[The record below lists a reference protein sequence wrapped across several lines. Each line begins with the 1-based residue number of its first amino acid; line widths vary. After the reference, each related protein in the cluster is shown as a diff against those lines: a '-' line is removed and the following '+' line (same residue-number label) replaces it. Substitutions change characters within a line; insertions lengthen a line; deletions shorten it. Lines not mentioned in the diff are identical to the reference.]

1 MEQQTTKVLVVDD
14 NPEIRDI
21 IHVLLEG
28 EDIRVTEA
36 ADGSSALHFLEK
48 DSFDLIILDIMMP
61 GLNGYETCQKIRQLT
76 NVPILFLS
84 ARTSDSDKL
93 MGFSSGGDDYLA
105 KPFSYTELLGR
116 TRALIRRYRIYQGK
130 SPTARQS
137 ASNLLT
143 CGDLCLDPRSEK
155 VTLHQHP
162 VDLTSTEYQ
171 ILKLLLSK
179 PHGEGGIT
187 VIKIRHIRTK
197 LLLLLFASALL
208 CLGLFHT
215 LWANKWYVLH
225 LVTETNLPIS
235 LPIPQLDENF
245 WTMLGTEALNY
256 DIPDSE
262 ADTEAVKKL
271 QPLFDQLDD
280 YTGLAIYGMED
291 GIYRAGQYPRCM
303 DKEQFQSFFDI
314 GYRLTDGVMEQQ
326 YERNTKFKNGYATVI
341 VDFYHSSVFIFPYFL
356 FSLFVSVGLFL
367 LILLFFINRKMKQVM
382 LLKQEILRMSA
393 GDLST
398 PLVSSGVDEIG
409 VLSRELDHLRLTL
422 DQNIRQ
428 EQEAHQSNRELIAAL
443 SHDLRTPLT
452 VLHGYLDILHLNR
465 NPEMQN
471 TYVTRC
477 LQKTDDI
484 RRLTDRMF
492 EYALVYDASE
502 PEQIRMIS
510 FSLSRLL
517 ELFRE
522 QMDFLELAGFHTDI
536 SFPDA
541 DTSDIT
547 TPDALTIQADP
558 ELCKRI
564 LNNLFSNILKY
575 GSKQETVTLSM
586 QLPPEIN
593 KDAALCLALKNTVK
607 PEHSAVESNRIGLK
621 SSTRNMERMGGKL
634 VVFQTDT
641 FFEVTL
647 SFPVTAP

>member
-1 MEQQTTKVLVVDD
+1 
-14 NPEIRDI
+14 
-21 IHVLLEG
+21 
-28 EDIRVTEA
+28 
-36 ADGSSALHFLEK
+36 
-48 DSFDLIILDIMMP
+48 
-61 GLNGYETCQKIRQLT
+61 
-76 NVPILFLS
+76 
-84 ARTSDSDKL
+84 
-93 MGFSSGGDDYLA
+93 
-105 KPFSYTELLGR
+105 
-116 TRALIRRYRIYQGK
+116 
-130 SPTARQS
+130 
-137 ASNLLT
+137 
-143 CGDLCLDPRSEK
+143 
-155 VTLHQHP
+155 
-162 VDLTSTEYQ
+162 
-171 ILKLLLSK
+171 
-179 PHGEGGIT
+179 
-187 VIKIRHIRTK
+187 
-197 LLLLLFASALL
+197 
-208 CLGLFHT
+208 
-215 LWANKWYVLH
+215 
-225 LVTETNLPIS
+225 
-235 LPIPQLDENF
+235 
-245 WTMLGTEALNY
+245 
-256 DIPDSE
+256 
-262 ADTEAVKKL
+262 
-271 QPLFDQLDD
+271 
-280 YTGLAIYGMED
+280 
-291 GIYRAGQYPRCM
+291 
-303 DKEQFQSFFDI
+303 
-314 GYRLTDGVMEQQ
+314 
-326 YERNTKFKNGYATVI
+326 
-341 VDFYHSSVFIFPYFL
+341 
-356 FSLFVSVGLFL
+356 
-367 LILLFFINRKMKQVM
+367 
-382 LLKQEILRMSA
+382 MSA

-398 PLVSSGVDEIG
+398 PLVSSGADEIG

-536 SFPDA
+536 YFPDA

-575 GSKQETVTLSM
+575 GSKQETVTLSV

-621 SSTRNMERMGGKL
+621 SSTRNVERMGGKL
-634 VVFQTDT
+634 VVFQTNT

>member
-1 MEQQTTKVLVVDD
+1 M
-14 NPEIRDI
+14 
-21 IHVLLEG
+21 
-28 EDIRVTEA
+28 
-36 ADGSSALHFLEK
+36 
-48 DSFDLIILDIMMP
+48 
-61 GLNGYETCQKIRQLT
+61 
-76 NVPILFLS
+76 
-84 ARTSDSDKL
+84 
-93 MGFSSGGDDYLA
+93 
-105 KPFSYTELLGR
+105 
-116 TRALIRRYRIYQGK
+116 
-130 SPTARQS
+130 
-137 ASNLLT
+137 
-143 CGDLCLDPRSEK
+143 
-155 VTLHQHP
+155 
-162 VDLTSTEYQ
+162 
-171 ILKLLLSK
+171 
-179 PHGEGGIT
+179 
-187 VIKIRHIRTK
+187 IKIRHIRTK
-197 LLLLLFASALL
+197 LLFLLFVSTLL

-225 LVTETNLPIS
+225 LVTETNLPIA
-235 LPIPQLDENF
+235 LPIPQPDENF

-256 DIPDSE
+256 DIPASE
-262 ADTEAVKKL
+262 ADAGAVKKL

-314 GYRLTDGVMEQQ
+314 GYRLTDGVMDQQ
-326 YERNTKFKNGYATVI
+326 LERNTKFKNGYATVI
-341 VDFYHSSVFIFPYFL
+341 VNFYHSSVFIFPYFL

-367 LILLFFINRKMKQVM
+367 LILLFFINRKMKQVV

-398 PLVSSGVDEIG
+398 PVVSSGADEIG

-452 VLHGYLDILHLNR
+452 VLHGYLDILQLNR
-465 NPEMQN
+465 NPDMQS
-471 TYVTRC
+471 TYVDRC

-502 PEQIRMIS
+502 PEQIQLIPV
-510 FSLSRLL
+510 SLSQLL

-536 SFPDA
+536 FFPDD

-586 QLPPEIN
+586 QLTPESDG
-593 KDAALCLALKNTVK
+593 DAALCLVLKNTVK

-621 SSTRNMERMGGKL
+621 SSTRNMKRMGGRL
-634 VVFQTDT
+634 VVCQTDA

>member
-1 MEQQTTKVLVVDD
+1 M
-14 NPEIRDI
+14 
-21 IHVLLEG
+21 
-28 EDIRVTEA
+28 
-36 ADGSSALHFLEK
+36 
-48 DSFDLIILDIMMP
+48 
-61 GLNGYETCQKIRQLT
+61 
-76 NVPILFLS
+76 
-84 ARTSDSDKL
+84 
-93 MGFSSGGDDYLA
+93 
-105 KPFSYTELLGR
+105 
-116 TRALIRRYRIYQGK
+116 
-130 SPTARQS
+130 
-137 ASNLLT
+137 
-143 CGDLCLDPRSEK
+143 
-155 VTLHQHP
+155 
-162 VDLTSTEYQ
+162 
-171 ILKLLLSK
+171 
-179 PHGEGGIT
+179 
-187 VIKIRHIRTK
+187 IKIRHIRTK
-197 LLLLLFASALL
+197 LLFLLFVSTLL

-235 LPIPQLDENF
+235 LPIPQPDENF

-256 DIPDSE
+256 DIPASE

-314 GYRLTDGVMEQQ
+314 GYRLTDGVMDQQ
-326 YERNTKFKNGYATVI
+326 LERNTKFKNGYATVI
-341 VDFYHSSVFIFPYFL
+341 VNFYHSSVFIFPYFL

-367 LILLFFINRKMKQVM
+367 LILLFFINRKMKQVV

-398 PLVSSGVDEIG
+398 PVVSSGADEIG

-422 DQNIRQ
+422 DQNIHQ

-452 VLHGYLDILHLNR
+452 VLHGYLDILQLNR
-465 NPEMQN
+465 KPDMQS

-502 PEQIRMIS
+502 PEQIRMIP

-536 SFPDA
+536 YFPDA
-541 DTSDIT
+541 DISDVT

-564 LNNLFSNILKY
+564 LDNLFSNVLKY

-586 QLPPEIN
+586 QLTPESDG
-593 KDAALCLALKNTVK
+593 DAALCLILKNTVK
-607 PEHSAVESNRIGLK
+607 PEHSAVESNQIGLK
-621 SSTRNMERMGGKL
+621 SSTRNMERMGGSL
-634 VVFQTDT
+634 VVCQTDA

>member
-1 MEQQTTKVLVVDD
+1 M
-14 NPEIRDI
+14 
-21 IHVLLEG
+21 
-28 EDIRVTEA
+28 
-36 ADGSSALHFLEK
+36 
-48 DSFDLIILDIMMP
+48 
-61 GLNGYETCQKIRQLT
+61 
-76 NVPILFLS
+76 
-84 ARTSDSDKL
+84 
-93 MGFSSGGDDYLA
+93 
-105 KPFSYTELLGR
+105 
-116 TRALIRRYRIYQGK
+116 
-130 SPTARQS
+130 
-137 ASNLLT
+137 
-143 CGDLCLDPRSEK
+143 
-155 VTLHQHP
+155 
-162 VDLTSTEYQ
+162 
-171 ILKLLLSK
+171 
-179 PHGEGGIT
+179 
-187 VIKIRHIRTK
+187 IKIQHIRTK

-225 LVTETNLPIS
+225 VITETNLPIM
-235 LPIPQLDENF
+235 LPVPQPDENF

-262 ADTEAVKKL
+262 SDTEAVEKL
-271 QPLFDQLDD
+271 QSLFDRLDD
-280 YTGLAIYGMED
+280 YTGLYVYGLED

-303 DKEQFQSFFDI
+303 GKERFRFFFDV
-314 GYRLTDGVMEQQ
+314 GYSLTDGVTEQRH
-326 YERNTKFKNGYATVI
+326 ERNTEFKNGYATVI
-341 VDFYHSSVFIFPYFL
+341 VTFYHSSIFIFPYFL
-356 FSLFVSVGLFL
+356 FSLFLSVGLFL
-367 LILLFFINRKMKQVM
+367 LILLFFINRKMKQVV
-382 LLKQEILRMSA
+382 LLK
-393 GDLST
+393 
-398 PLVSSGVDEIG
+398 
-409 VLSRELDHLRLTL
+409 
-422 DQNIRQ
+422 
-428 EQEAHQSNRELIAAL
+428 QEAHQSNRELIAAL

-452 VLHGYLDILHLNR
+452 VLHGYLDILQLDR
-465 NPEMQN
+465 NPDMQN

-492 EYALVYDASE
+492 EYALVYDVSE
-502 PEQIRMIS
+502 PEQIRMIP

-517 ELFRE
+517 GLFRE

-541 DTSDIT
+541 DISDIT

>member
-1 MEQQTTKVLVVDD
+1 M
-14 NPEIRDI
+14 
-21 IHVLLEG
+21 
-28 EDIRVTEA
+28 
-36 ADGSSALHFLEK
+36 
-48 DSFDLIILDIMMP
+48 
-61 GLNGYETCQKIRQLT
+61 
-76 NVPILFLS
+76 
-84 ARTSDSDKL
+84 
-93 MGFSSGGDDYLA
+93 
-105 KPFSYTELLGR
+105 
-116 TRALIRRYRIYQGK
+116 
-130 SPTARQS
+130 
-137 ASNLLT
+137 
-143 CGDLCLDPRSEK
+143 
-155 VTLHQHP
+155 
-162 VDLTSTEYQ
+162 
-171 ILKLLLSK
+171 
-179 PHGEGGIT
+179 
-187 VIKIRHIRTK
+187 IKIQHIRTK

-225 LVTETNLPIS
+225 VITETNLPIM
-235 LPIPQLDENF
+235 LPVPQPDENF

-262 ADTEAVKKL
+262 SDTEAVEKL
-271 QPLFDQLDD
+271 QSLFDRLDD
-280 YTGLAIYGMED
+280 YTGLYVYGLED

-303 DKEQFQSFFDI
+303 GKERFRFFFDV
-314 GYRLTDGVMEQQ
+314 GYSLTDGVTEQRH
-326 YERNTKFKNGYATVI
+326 ERNTEFKNGYATVI
-341 VDFYHSSVFIFPYFL
+341 VTFYHSSIFIFPYFL
-356 FSLFVSVGLFL
+356 FSLFLSVGLFL
-367 LILLFFINRKMKQVM
+367 LILLFFINRKMKQVV

-398 PLVSSGVDEIG
+398 PLVSSGADEIG

-510 FSLSRLL
+510 FS
-517 ELFRE
+517 LFRE

-641 FFEVTL
+641 LFEVTL

>member
-1 MEQQTTKVLVVDD
+1 M
-14 NPEIRDI
+14 
-21 IHVLLEG
+21 
-28 EDIRVTEA
+28 
-36 ADGSSALHFLEK
+36 
-48 DSFDLIILDIMMP
+48 
-61 GLNGYETCQKIRQLT
+61 
-76 NVPILFLS
+76 
-84 ARTSDSDKL
+84 
-93 MGFSSGGDDYLA
+93 
-105 KPFSYTELLGR
+105 
-116 TRALIRRYRIYQGK
+116 
-130 SPTARQS
+130 
-137 ASNLLT
+137 
-143 CGDLCLDPRSEK
+143 
-155 VTLHQHP
+155 
-162 VDLTSTEYQ
+162 
-171 ILKLLLSK
+171 
-179 PHGEGGIT
+179 
-187 VIKIRHIRTK
+187 IKIRHIRTK
-197 LLLLLFASALL
+197 LLFLLFVSTLL

-225 LVTETNLPIS
+225 LVTETDLPIA
-235 LPIPQLDENF
+235 LPIPQPDENF

-291 GIYRAGQYPRCM
+291 GIYRASQYPRCM

-314 GYRLTDGVMEQQ
+314 GYRLTDGAMDQQ
-326 YERNTKFKNGYATVI
+326 HERNTKFKNGYATVI
-341 VDFYHSSVFIFPYFL
+341 VNFYHSSVFIFPYFL

-367 LILLFFINRKMKQVM
+367 LILLFFINRKMKQVV

-398 PLVSSGVDEIG
+398 PVVSSGADEIG

-428 EQEAHQSNRELIAAL
+428 EQEAHQSNRKLIAAL

-452 VLHGYLDILHLNR
+452 VLHGYLDILQLNR
-465 NPEMQN
+465 NPDMQS
-471 TYVTRC
+471 TYVNRC

-502 PEQIRMIS
+502 PEQIQLIPV
-510 FSLSRLL
+510 SLSQLL

-564 LNNLFSNILKY
+564 LDNLFSNVLKY

-586 QLPPEIN
+586 QLTPESDG
-593 KDAALCLALKNTVK
+593 DAALCLVLKNTVK
-607 PEHSAVESNRIGLK
+607 PEHSAVESNQIGLK
-621 SSTRNMERMGGKL
+621 SSTRNMERMGGSL
-634 VVFQTDT
+634 VVCQTDA

>member
-1 MEQQTTKVLVVDD
+1 M
-14 NPEIRDI
+14 
-21 IHVLLEG
+21 
-28 EDIRVTEA
+28 
-36 ADGSSALHFLEK
+36 
-48 DSFDLIILDIMMP
+48 
-61 GLNGYETCQKIRQLT
+61 
-76 NVPILFLS
+76 
-84 ARTSDSDKL
+84 
-93 MGFSSGGDDYLA
+93 
-105 KPFSYTELLGR
+105 
-116 TRALIRRYRIYQGK
+116 
-130 SPTARQS
+130 
-137 ASNLLT
+137 
-143 CGDLCLDPRSEK
+143 
-155 VTLHQHP
+155 
-162 VDLTSTEYQ
+162 
-171 ILKLLLSK
+171 
-179 PHGEGGIT
+179 
-187 VIKIRHIRTK
+187 IKIRHIRTK
-197 LLLLLFASALL
+197 LLFLLFVSTLL

-225 LVTETNLPIS
+225 LVTETDLPIA
-235 LPIPQLDENF
+235 LPIPQPDENF

-256 DIPDSE
+256 NIPASE

-326 YERNTKFKNGYATVI
+326 HERNTKFKNGYATVI
-341 VDFYHSSVFIFPYFL
+341 VNFYHSSVFIFPYFL

-367 LILLFFINRKMKQVM
+367 LILLFFINRKMKQVV

-393 GDLST
+393 GDLS
-398 PLVSSGVDEIG
+398 PPVASSGADEIG

-452 VLHGYLDILHLNR
+452 VLHGYLDILQLNR
-465 NPEMQN
+465 KPDMQS
-471 TYVTRC
+471 TYVDRC

-492 EYALVYDASE
+492 EYALVYDTSE
-502 PEQIRMIS
+502 PEQIQLIP

-536 SFPDA
+536 FFPDD

-564 LNNLFSNILKY
+564 LDNLFSNVLKY

-586 QLPPEIN
+586 QLTPESDG
-593 KDAALCLALKNTVK
+593 DAALCLVLKNNVK

-621 SSTRNMERMGGKL
+621 SSTRNMERMGGSL
-634 VVFQTDT
+634 VVCQTDA

>member
-1 MEQQTTKVLVVDD
+1 M
-14 NPEIRDI
+14 
-21 IHVLLEG
+21 
-28 EDIRVTEA
+28 
-36 ADGSSALHFLEK
+36 
-48 DSFDLIILDIMMP
+48 
-61 GLNGYETCQKIRQLT
+61 
-76 NVPILFLS
+76 
-84 ARTSDSDKL
+84 
-93 MGFSSGGDDYLA
+93 
-105 KPFSYTELLGR
+105 
-116 TRALIRRYRIYQGK
+116 
-130 SPTARQS
+130 
-137 ASNLLT
+137 
-143 CGDLCLDPRSEK
+143 
-155 VTLHQHP
+155 
-162 VDLTSTEYQ
+162 
-171 ILKLLLSK
+171 
-179 PHGEGGIT
+179 
-187 VIKIRHIRTK
+187 IKIQHIRTK

-225 LVTETNLPIS
+225 VITETNLPIM
-235 LPIPQLDENF
+235 LPVPQPDENF

-262 ADTEAVKKL
+262 SDTEAVEKL
-271 QPLFDQLDD
+271 QSLFDRLDD
-280 YTGLAIYGMED
+280 YTGLYVYGLED
-291 GIYRAGQYPRCM
+291 GIY
-303 DKEQFQSFFDI
+303 
-314 GYRLTDGVMEQQ
+314 
-326 YERNTKFKNGYATVI
+326 
-341 VDFYHSSVFIFPYFL
+341 
-356 FSLFVSVGLFL
+356 
-367 LILLFFINRKMKQVM
+367 
-382 LLKQEILRMSA
+382 
-393 GDLST
+393 
-398 PLVSSGVDEIG
+398 
-409 VLSRELDHLRLTL
+409 
-422 DQNIRQ
+422 
-428 EQEAHQSNRELIAAL
+428 RELIAAL

-452 VLHGYLDILHLNR
+452 VLHGYLDILQLDR
-465 NPEMQN
+465 NPDMQN

-492 EYALVYDASE
+492 EYALVYDVSE
-502 PEQIRMIS
+502 PEQIRMIP

-517 ELFRE
+517 GLFRE

-634 VVFQTDT
+634 VVFQTNT

>member
-1 MEQQTTKVLVVDD
+1 M
-14 NPEIRDI
+14 
-21 IHVLLEG
+21 
-28 EDIRVTEA
+28 
-36 ADGSSALHFLEK
+36 
-48 DSFDLIILDIMMP
+48 
-61 GLNGYETCQKIRQLT
+61 
-76 NVPILFLS
+76 
-84 ARTSDSDKL
+84 
-93 MGFSSGGDDYLA
+93 
-105 KPFSYTELLGR
+105 
-116 TRALIRRYRIYQGK
+116 
-130 SPTARQS
+130 
-137 ASNLLT
+137 
-143 CGDLCLDPRSEK
+143 
-155 VTLHQHP
+155 
-162 VDLTSTEYQ
+162 
-171 ILKLLLSK
+171 
-179 PHGEGGIT
+179 
-187 VIKIRHIRTK
+187 IKIRHIRTK
-197 LLLLLFASALL
+197 LLFLLFVSTLL

-225 LVTETNLPIS
+225 LVTETNLPIA
-235 LPIPQLDENF
+235 LPIPQPDENF

-256 DIPDSE
+256 DIPASE
-262 ADTEAVKKL
+262 ADTGAVKKL

-314 GYRLTDGVMEQQ
+314 GYRLTDGVMDQQ
-326 YERNTKFKNGYATVI
+326 LERNTKFKNGYATVI
-341 VDFYHSSVFIFPYFL
+341 VNFYHSSVFIFPYFL

-367 LILLFFINRKMKQVM
+367 LILLFFINRKMKQVV

-398 PLVSSGVDEIG
+398 PVVSSGADEIG

-452 VLHGYLDILHLNR
+452 VLHGYLDILQLNR
-465 NPEMQN
+465 KPDMQS

-502 PEQIRMIS
+502 PEQIRMIP

-536 SFPDA
+536 YFPDA
-541 DTSDIT
+541 DISDVT

-564 LNNLFSNILKY
+564 LDNLFSNVLKY

-586 QLPPEIN
+586 QLTPESDG
-593 KDAALCLALKNTVK
+593 DAALCLVLKNTVK

-621 SSTRNMERMGGKL
+621 SSTRNMERMGGSL
-634 VVFQTDT
+634 VVCQTDA

>member
-1 MEQQTTKVLVVDD
+1 M
-14 NPEIRDI
+14 
-21 IHVLLEG
+21 
-28 EDIRVTEA
+28 
-36 ADGSSALHFLEK
+36 
-48 DSFDLIILDIMMP
+48 
-61 GLNGYETCQKIRQLT
+61 
-76 NVPILFLS
+76 
-84 ARTSDSDKL
+84 
-93 MGFSSGGDDYLA
+93 
-105 KPFSYTELLGR
+105 
-116 TRALIRRYRIYQGK
+116 
-130 SPTARQS
+130 
-137 ASNLLT
+137 
-143 CGDLCLDPRSEK
+143 
-155 VTLHQHP
+155 
-162 VDLTSTEYQ
+162 
-171 ILKLLLSK
+171 
-179 PHGEGGIT
+179 
-187 VIKIRHIRTK
+187 IKIRHIRTK
-197 LLLLLFASALL
+197 LLFLLFVSTLL

-235 LPIPQLDENF
+235 LPIPQPDENF

-256 DIPDSE
+256 DIPASE

-314 GYRLTDGVMEQQ
+314 GYRLTDGVMDQQ
-326 YERNTKFKNGYATVI
+326 LERNTKFKNGYATVI
-341 VDFYHSSVFIFPYFL
+341 VNFYHSSVFIFPYFL
-356 FSLFVSVGLFL
+356 FSLFLSVGLFL
-367 LILLFFINRKMKQVM
+367 LILLFFINRKMKQVV

-398 PLVSSGVDEIG
+398 PVASSGADEIG

-452 VLHGYLDILHLNR
+452 VLHGYLDILQLNR
-465 NPEMQN
+465 KPDMQS
-471 TYVTRC
+471 TYVDRC

-502 PEQIRMIS
+502 PEQIQLIPV
-510 FSLSRLL
+510 SLSQLL

-536 SFPDA
+536 YFPDA
-541 DTSDIT
+541 NISGIT
-547 TPDALTIQADP
+547 TPNALTIQADP

-586 QLPPEIN
+586 QLTPESDG
-593 KDAALCLALKNTVK
+593 DAALCLVLKNTVK

-621 SSTRNMERMGGKL
+621 SSTRNMERMDGRL
-634 VVFQTDT
+634 VVCQTDA

>member
-1 MEQQTTKVLVVDD
+1 ML
-14 NPEIRDI
+14 P
-21 IHVLLEG
+21 
-28 EDIRVTEA
+28 
-36 ADGSSALHFLEK
+36 
-48 DSFDLIILDIMMP
+48 
-61 GLNGYETCQKIRQLT
+61 
-76 NVPILFLS
+76 VPQ
-84 ARTSDSDKL
+84 
-93 MGFSSGGDDYLA
+93 
-105 KPFSYTELLGR
+105 P
-116 TRALIRRYRIYQGK
+116 
-130 SPTARQS
+130 
-137 ASNLLT
+137 
-143 CGDLCLDPRSEK
+143 
-155 VTLHQHP
+155 
-162 VDLTSTEYQ
+162 
-171 ILKLLLSK
+171 
-179 PHGEGGIT
+179 
-187 VIKIRHIRTK
+187 
-197 LLLLLFASALL
+197 
-208 CLGLFHT
+208 
-215 LWANKWYVLH
+215 
-225 LVTETNLPIS
+225 
-235 LPIPQLDENF
+235 DENF

-262 ADTEAVKKL
+262 SDTEAVEKL
-271 QPLFDQLDD
+271 QSLFDRLDD
-280 YTGLAIYGMED
+280 YTGLYVYGLED

-303 DKEQFQSFFDI
+303 GKERFRFFFDV
-314 GYRLTDGVMEQQ
+314 GYSLTDGVTEQRH
-326 YERNTKFKNGYATVI
+326 ERNTEFKNGYATVI
-341 VDFYHSSVFIFPYFL
+341 VTFYHSSIFIFPYFL
-356 FSLFVSVGLFL
+356 FSLFLSVGLFL
-367 LILLFFINRKMKQVM
+367 LILLFFINRKMKQVV

-398 PLVSSGVDEIG
+398 PVVSSGADEIG

-502 PEQIRMIS
+502 PEQNRMIS
-510 FSLSRLL
+510 FS
-517 ELFRE
+517 
-522 QMDFLELAGFHTDI
+522 H
-536 SFPDA
+536 A

-586 QLPPEIN
+586 QLPSEIN

-634 VVFQTDT
+634 VVFQTNT

>member
-1 MEQQTTKVLVVDD
+1 M
-14 NPEIRDI
+14 
-21 IHVLLEG
+21 
-28 EDIRVTEA
+28 
-36 ADGSSALHFLEK
+36 
-48 DSFDLIILDIMMP
+48 
-61 GLNGYETCQKIRQLT
+61 
-76 NVPILFLS
+76 
-84 ARTSDSDKL
+84 
-93 MGFSSGGDDYLA
+93 
-105 KPFSYTELLGR
+105 
-116 TRALIRRYRIYQGK
+116 
-130 SPTARQS
+130 
-137 ASNLLT
+137 
-143 CGDLCLDPRSEK
+143 
-155 VTLHQHP
+155 
-162 VDLTSTEYQ
+162 
-171 ILKLLLSK
+171 
-179 PHGEGGIT
+179 
-187 VIKIRHIRTK
+187 IKIRHIRTK
-197 LLLLLFASALL
+197 LLFLLFVSTLL

-225 LVTETNLPIS
+225 LVTETNLPIA
-235 LPIPQLDENF
+235 LPIPQPDENF

-256 DIPDSE
+256 DIPASE
-262 ADTEAVKKL
+262 ADAGAVKKL

-314 GYRLTDGVMEQQ
+314 GYRLTDGVMDQQ
-326 YERNTKFKNGYATVI
+326 LERNTKFKNGYATVI
-341 VDFYHSSVFIFPYFL
+341 VNFYHSSVFIFPYFL

-367 LILLFFINRKMKQVM
+367 LILLFFINRKMKQVV

-398 PLVSSGVDEIG
+398 PVVSSGADEIG

-452 VLHGYLDILHLNR
+452 VLHGYLDILQLNR
-465 NPEMQN
+465 KPDMQS
-471 TYVTRC
+471 TYIDRC

-502 PEQIRMIS
+502 PEQIQLIPV
-510 FSLSRLL
+510 SLSQLL

-536 SFPDA
+536 YFPDA
-541 DTSDIT
+541 NISDIT

-586 QLPPEIN
+586 QLTPESN
-593 KDAALCLALKNTVK
+593 GDAALCLILKNTVK

-621 SSTRNMERMGGKL
+621 SSTRNMERMGGRL
-634 VVFQTDT
+634 VVCQTDA
-641 FFEVTL
+641 FFEVIL

>member
-1 MEQQTTKVLVVDD
+1 
-14 NPEIRDI
+14 
-21 IHVLLEG
+21 
-28 EDIRVTEA
+28 
-36 ADGSSALHFLEK
+36 
-48 DSFDLIILDIMMP
+48 
-61 GLNGYETCQKIRQLT
+61 
-76 NVPILFLS
+76 
-84 ARTSDSDKL
+84 
-93 MGFSSGGDDYLA
+93 
-105 KPFSYTELLGR
+105 
-116 TRALIRRYRIYQGK
+116 
-130 SPTARQS
+130 
-137 ASNLLT
+137 
-143 CGDLCLDPRSEK
+143 
-155 VTLHQHP
+155 
-162 VDLTSTEYQ
+162 
-171 ILKLLLSK
+171 
-179 PHGEGGIT
+179 
-187 VIKIRHIRTK
+187 
-197 LLLLLFASALL
+197 
-208 CLGLFHT
+208 
-215 LWANKWYVLH
+215 
-225 LVTETNLPIS
+225 
-235 LPIPQLDENF
+235 
-245 WTMLGTEALNY
+245 MLGTEALNY

-280 YTGLAIYGMED
+280 YTSLAIYGMED
-291 GIYRAGQYPRCM
+291 GIYRASQYPRCM

-314 GYRLTDGVMEQQ
+314 GYRLTDGAMDQQ
-326 YERNTKFKNGYATVI
+326 HERNTKFKNGYATVI
-341 VDFYHSSVFIFPYFL
+341 VNFYHSSVFIFPYFL

-367 LILLFFINRKMKQVM
+367 LILLFFINRKMKQVV

-398 PLVSSGVDEIG
+398 PVVSSGADEIG

-428 EQEAHQSNRELIAAL
+428 EQEAHQSNRKLIAAL

-452 VLHGYLDILHLNR
+452 VLHGYLDILQLNR
-465 NPEMQN
+465 NPDMQS
-471 TYVTRC
+471 TYVNRC

-502 PEQIRMIS
+502 PEQIQLIPV
-510 FSLSRLL
+510 SLSQLL

-564 LNNLFSNILKY
+564 LDNLFSNVLKY

-586 QLPPEIN
+586 QLTPESDG
-593 KDAALCLALKNTVK
+593 DAALCLVLKNTVK
-607 PEHSAVESNRIGLK
+607 PEHSAVESNQIGLK
-621 SSTRNMERMGGKL
+621 SSTRNMERMGGSL
-634 VVFQTDT
+634 VVCQTDA

>member
-1 MEQQTTKVLVVDD
+1 M
-14 NPEIRDI
+14 
-21 IHVLLEG
+21 
-28 EDIRVTEA
+28 
-36 ADGSSALHFLEK
+36 
-48 DSFDLIILDIMMP
+48 
-61 GLNGYETCQKIRQLT
+61 
-76 NVPILFLS
+76 
-84 ARTSDSDKL
+84 
-93 MGFSSGGDDYLA
+93 
-105 KPFSYTELLGR
+105 
-116 TRALIRRYRIYQGK
+116 
-130 SPTARQS
+130 
-137 ASNLLT
+137 
-143 CGDLCLDPRSEK
+143 
-155 VTLHQHP
+155 
-162 VDLTSTEYQ
+162 
-171 ILKLLLSK
+171 
-179 PHGEGGIT
+179 
-187 VIKIRHIRTK
+187 IKIRHIRTK
-197 LLLLLFASALL
+197 LLFLLFVSTLL

-215 LWANKWYVLH
+215 LWANKWYILH
-225 LVTETNLPIS
+225 LVTETNLPIA
-235 LPIPQLDENF
+235 LPIPQPDENF

-256 DIPDSE
+256 DIPASE

-314 GYRLTDGVMEQQ
+314 GYRLTDGVMDQQ
-326 YERNTKFKNGYATVI
+326 LERNTKFKNGYATVI
-341 VDFYHSSVFIFPYFL
+341 VNFYHSSVFIFPYFL

-367 LILLFFINRKMKQVM
+367 LILLFFINRKMKQVV

-398 PLVSSGVDEIG
+398 PIVSSGADEIG

-422 DQNIRQ
+422 EQNIRR

-452 VLHGYLDILHLNR
+452 VLHGYLDILQLNR
-465 NPEMQN
+465 NPDMQS
-471 TYVTRC
+471 TYVNRC

-502 PEQIRMIS
+502 PEQIQMIPV
-510 FSLSRLL
+510 SLSKLL
-517 ELFRE
+517 EFFRE

-536 SFPDA
+536 FFPDD

-564 LNNLFSNILKY
+564 LDNLFSNVLKY

-586 QLPPEIN
+586 QLTPESN
-593 KDAALCLALKNTVK
+593 GDAALCLILKNTVK

-621 SSTRNMERMGGKL
+621 SSTRNMERMGGSL
-634 VVFQTDT
+634 VVCQTDA

>member
-1 MEQQTTKVLVVDD
+1 M
-14 NPEIRDI
+14 
-21 IHVLLEG
+21 
-28 EDIRVTEA
+28 
-36 ADGSSALHFLEK
+36 
-48 DSFDLIILDIMMP
+48 
-61 GLNGYETCQKIRQLT
+61 
-76 NVPILFLS
+76 
-84 ARTSDSDKL
+84 
-93 MGFSSGGDDYLA
+93 
-105 KPFSYTELLGR
+105 
-116 TRALIRRYRIYQGK
+116 
-130 SPTARQS
+130 
-137 ASNLLT
+137 
-143 CGDLCLDPRSEK
+143 
-155 VTLHQHP
+155 
-162 VDLTSTEYQ
+162 
-171 ILKLLLSK
+171 
-179 PHGEGGIT
+179 
-187 VIKIRHIRTK
+187 IKIRHIRTK
-197 LLLLLFASALL
+197 LLFLLFVSTLL

-215 LWANKWYVLH
+215 LWANKWYILH
-225 LVTETNLPIS
+225 LVTETNLPIA
-235 LPIPQLDENF
+235 LPIPQPDENF

-256 DIPDSE
+256 DIPASE

-291 GIYRAGQYPRCM
+291 GIYRASQYPRCM

-314 GYRLTDGVMEQQ
+314 GYRLTDGVMDQQ
-326 YERNTKFKNGYATVI
+326 HERNTKFKNGYATVI
-341 VDFYHSSVFIFPYFL
+341 VNFYHSSVFIFPYFL

-367 LILLFFINRKMKQVM
+367 LILLFFINRKMKQVV

-398 PLVSSGVDEIG
+398 PVVSSGADEIG

-452 VLHGYLDILHLNR
+452 VLHGYLDILQLNR
-465 NPEMQN
+465 KPDMQS
-471 TYVTRC
+471 TYVNRC

-492 EYALVYDASE
+492 EYALVYNASE
-502 PEQIRMIS
+502 PEQIRMIP

-536 SFPDA
+536 YFPDA
-541 DTSDIT
+541 DISDVT

-564 LNNLFSNILKY
+564 LDNLFSNVLKY

-586 QLPPEIN
+586 QLTPESDG
-593 KDAALCLALKNTVK
+593 DAALCLVLKNTVK

-621 SSTRNMERMGGKL
+621 SSTRNMERMGGRL
-634 VVFQTDT
+634 VVCQTDA

>member
-1 MEQQTTKVLVVDD
+1 M
-14 NPEIRDI
+14 
-21 IHVLLEG
+21 
-28 EDIRVTEA
+28 
-36 ADGSSALHFLEK
+36 
-48 DSFDLIILDIMMP
+48 
-61 GLNGYETCQKIRQLT
+61 
-76 NVPILFLS
+76 
-84 ARTSDSDKL
+84 
-93 MGFSSGGDDYLA
+93 
-105 KPFSYTELLGR
+105 
-116 TRALIRRYRIYQGK
+116 
-130 SPTARQS
+130 
-137 ASNLLT
+137 
-143 CGDLCLDPRSEK
+143 
-155 VTLHQHP
+155 
-162 VDLTSTEYQ
+162 
-171 ILKLLLSK
+171 
-179 PHGEGGIT
+179 
-187 VIKIRHIRTK
+187 IKIRHIRTK
-197 LLLLLFASALL
+197 LLFLLFVSTLL

-215 LWANKWYVLH
+215 LWANKWYILH
-225 LVTETNLPIS
+225 LVTETNLPIA
-235 LPIPQLDENF
+235 LPIPQPDENF

-256 DIPDSE
+256 DIPASE
-262 ADTEAVKKL
+262 ADAGAVKKL

-314 GYRLTDGVMEQQ
+314 GYRLTDGVMDQQ
-326 YERNTKFKNGYATVI
+326 LERNTKFKNGYATVI
-341 VDFYHSSVFIFPYFL
+341 VNFYHSSVFIFPYFL

-367 LILLFFINRKMKQVM
+367 LILLFFINRKMKQVV

-398 PLVSSGVDEIG
+398 PVVSSGADEIG

-452 VLHGYLDILHLNR
+452 VLHGYLDILQLNR
-465 NPEMQN
+465 KPDMQS
-471 TYVTRC
+471 TYVNRC

-502 PEQIRMIS
+502 PEQIQMIPV
-510 FSLSRLL
+510 SLSKLL
-517 ELFRE
+517 EFFRE

-536 SFPDA
+536 FFPDD

-564 LNNLFSNILKY
+564 LDNLFSNVLKY

-586 QLPPEIN
+586 QLTPESN
-593 KDAALCLALKNTVK
+593 GDAALCLILKNTVK

-621 SSTRNMERMGGKL
+621 SSTRNMERMGGSL
-634 VVFQTDT
+634 VVCQTDA

-647 SFPVTAP
+647 SFPVTGR